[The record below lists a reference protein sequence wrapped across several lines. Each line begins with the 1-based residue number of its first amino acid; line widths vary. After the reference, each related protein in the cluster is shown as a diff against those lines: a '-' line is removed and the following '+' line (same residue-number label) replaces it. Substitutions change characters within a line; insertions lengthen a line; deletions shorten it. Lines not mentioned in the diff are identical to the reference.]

1 MEQPPARSAR
11 LPLSVLALAGL
22 GTAICYAG
30 ALARFPLLRIYDQPI
45 QNLTKLTQARAS
57 IGIALAIA
65 IVALFVGY
73 GAGATVLAA
82 HAGRAA
88 PPRRTPRALPLLVLG
103 FPLLFLALL
112 LLVYPVTS
120 IDIYD
125 YLFRGRMLVRYGAN
139 TFIQTPSDFK
149 SDPLFWYTAW
159 RRAVT
164 AYGPLWEGM
173 SWLTARLAGEA
184 PGPPGQN
191 AALAAELLRLML
203 AYKLLAVLGYLF
215 CGAAIDLVLR
225 RTAPAYRWLGMYL
238 WLWNPLALWE
248 SVVAGHNDAWM
259 AGLIVLAVGLLAP
272 REQAAER
279 EAAPQRA
286 GGSPWLV
293 SFLVLTLGGLVK
305 YLALL
310 FGPLLL
316 GAALRQQPTA
326 RARVRLVLI
335 GGAACVALVVLAY
348 APFWVGAGTLR
359 NFSDRGTLFTTS
371 WLAVLQA
378 PLSLRADAPST
389 GAPNL
394 LSMLAPPQM
403 VQSLTVSLG
412 LGLLVAGVLWASWRS
427 WEAPRD
433 LARHALWLLLWFL
446 FLCNTWFQPWY
457 LLWAVA
463 LLAIQPWRAAAT
475 RVVTVFGCTAMLS
488 YLIWVY
494 LLAALGWYG
503 DSAAWNALASALIYL
518 PPMLTLVWGRRIPL
532 ARWAGLLRPAP
543 HAAEKL

>member
-88 PPRRTPRALPLLVLG
+88 PPKRALPLLVLG

-272 REQAAER
+272 REQSAAR
-279 EAAPQRA
+279 EAQRA

-310 FGPLLL
+310 FGALLL

-378 PLSLRADAPST
+378 PLSLRADAPRT

-543 HAAEKL
+543 QAAEKL

>member
-1 MEQPPARSAR
+1 
-11 LPLSVLALAGL
+11 
-22 GTAICYAG
+22 
-30 ALARFPLLRIYDQPI
+30 
-45 QNLTKLTQARAS
+45 
-57 IGIALAIA
+57 
-65 IVALFVGY
+65 
-73 GAGATVLAA
+73 
-82 HAGRAA
+82 
-88 PPRRTPRALPLLVLG
+88 
-103 FPLLFLALL
+103 
-112 LLVYPVTS
+112 
-120 IDIYD
+120 
-125 YLFRGRMLVRYGAN
+125 
-139 TFIQTPSDFK
+139 
-149 SDPLFWYTAW
+149 
-159 RRAVT
+159 
-164 AYGPLWEGM
+164 
-173 SWLTARLAGEA
+173 
-184 PGPPGQN
+184 
-191 AALAAELLRLML
+191 
-203 AYKLLAVLGYLF
+203 
-215 CGAAIDLVLR
+215 
-225 RTAPAYRWLGMYL
+225 
-238 WLWNPLALWE
+238 
-248 SVVAGHNDAWM
+248 
-259 AGLIVLAVGLLAP
+259 
-272 REQAAER
+272 
-279 EAAPQRA
+279 
-286 GGSPWLV
+286 
-293 SFLVLTLGGLVK
+293 
-305 YLALL
+305 
-310 FGPLLL
+310 
-316 GAALRQQPTA
+316 
-326 RARVRLVLI
+326 
-335 GGAACVALVVLAY
+335 VVLAY

-378 PLSLRADAPST
+378 PLSLRADAPRT

-543 HAAEKL
+543 QAAEKL